1 MTDDSVRARRSFLGG
16 ALIAGA
22 AVLCTGRPGPAQSK
36 DHPAQ
41 PKDLLAQAKKY
52 TKERVGYRDEPY
64 EGRTC
69 AKCVL
74 YVGHGECAIVQGEI
88 SADGWC
94 VQWTPATMG
103 SWAGPA

>member
-16 ALIAGA
+16 ALLTGA
-22 AVLCTGRPGPAQSK
+22 AALCAGRPGLAQSK
-36 DHPAQ
+36 DY
-41 PKDLLAQAKKY
+41 LAQSKKY

-74 YVGHGECAIVQGEI
+74 YAGHGECAIVQGEV
-88 SADGWC
+88 SANGWC

-103 SWAGPA
+103 SLAGPA

>member
-1 MTDDSVRARRSFLGG
+1 MRSRRSFLGG
-16 ALIAGA
+16 ALAAGA
-22 AVLCTGRPGPAQSK
+22 AALCTGRPGPAQSK
-36 DHPAQ
+36 EY
-41 PKDLLAQAKKY
+41 LAQSKKY

-74 YVGHGECAIVQGEI
+74 YAGHGECAIVQGEV
-88 SADGWC
+88 SPNGWC

-103 SWAGPA
+103 SSAGPA